1 MILKSNAIVL
11 AISAFSQTS
20 HIITWLTR
28 DYGRVTTAAKGACRV
43 KSALLGQYDL
53 FYTNELL
60 FYRRSSHNGIHAIR
74 ECAPLNFREEL
85 RADWRAASAARYLTD
100 LTARLSVS
108 TAAREVYDDLSHALD
123 VLCNCEH
130 SSIESLIFWYEMRL
144 LRHHGIA
151 PDFTICPQCR
161 SKNAEWL
168 RFSIS
173 SGRLICP
180 HNTPSTSPEQCI
192 TLHRD
197 VVKLLRRFGKCEFF
211 KACQFNPIMKVEN
224 KNDKKTNLVLGLS
237 RFLGIFIVF
246 HLDVPVFV
254 RRSTFEILNSQP
266 TLL

>member
-130 SSIESLIFWYEMRL
+130 SSIESLIFFIPMPESW
-144 LRHHGIA
+144 
-151 PDFTICPQCR
+151 
-161 SKNAEWL
+161 SKKKK
-168 RFSIS
+168 
-173 SGRLICP
+173 
-180 HNTPSTSPEQCI
+180 EQLCG
-192 TLHRD
+192 TLHEQKPD
-197 VVKLLRRFGKCEFF
+197 IDNLTKSLFDALCDEDSHIALIKGPLTKIWADEGKI
-211 KACQFNPIMKVEN
+211 AI
-224 KNDKKTNLVLGLS
+224 S
-237 RFLGIFIVF
+237 Y
-246 HLDVPVFV
+246 
-254 RRSTFEILNSQP
+254 
-266 TLL
+266 